1 MKIFEFNSPEE
12 MTSGA
17 VARLVD
23 GDGNPVDEDGN
34 IITED
39 AATST
44 NDDDVITAGSFFG
57 QVAGSGG
64 ASEEEAEKNARL
76 ARENAEML
84 AEEERK
90 MEEEN
95 HGLKFAIR
103 PIKTF
108 SIGRIEFPMEII
120 DEVNNHIDEVIIPA
134 NNSFADGLVGQLKND
149 SKSAQLDFPLDDDV
163 GQQLKTVFEQVGKTF
178 LKNGYNRDADTEC
191 FQCWTNHAYAGD
203 YNPYH
208 DHGVQT
214 MAGLSGFLWL
224 KVPECIEKLDPNPN
238 ALNNASGAVDGFTQ
252 LIWGTSSRKDILEL
266 REQTEDYVKPE
277 VGVMLVFP
285 NWLKHAV
292 MPFFGE
298 GERRSMAMNWNV
310 TDTEAQLRAF
320 MSERESKKY
329 DELLEK
335 QKQENDN

>member
-12 MTSGA
+12 MSSGA

-34 IITED
+34 RITED
-39 AATST
+39 TATSS
-44 NDDDVITAGSFFG
+44 NDDV
-57 QVAGSGG
+57 V
-64 ASEEEAEKNARL
+64 
-76 ARENAEML
+76 
-84 AEEERK
+84 
-90 MEEEN
+90 N

-191 FQCWTNHAYAGD
+191 LILITIMVYK
-203 YNPYH
+203 
-208 DHGVQT
+208 
-214 MAGLSGFLWL
+214 LWL
-224 KVPECIEKLDPNPN
+224 DFLDFY
-238 ALNNASGAVDGFTQ
+238 G
-252 LIWGTSSRKDILEL
+252 
-266 REQTEDYVKPE
+266 
-277 VGVMLVFP
+277 
-285 NWLKHAV
+285 
-292 MPFFGE
+292 
-298 GERRSMAMNWNV
+298 
-310 TDTEAQLRAF
+310 
-320 MSERESKKY
+320 
-329 DELLEK
+329 
-335 QKQENDN
+335 

>member
-57 QVAGSGG
+57 QVAGSGS

-203 YNPYH
+203 YNPFH

-214 MAGLSGFLWL
+214 IAGLSGFLWL
-224 KVPECIEKLDPNPN
+224 KVPECIEKLDPVPN

-252 LIWGTSSRKDILEL
+252 LIWGTSNRKDMLEL
-266 REQTEDYVKPE
+266 KEQTEDYVKPE

>member
-1 MKIFEFNSPEE
+1 MKIFEFDSPDA
-12 MTSGA
+12 MKDGA
-17 VARLVD
+17 VAKQVD
-23 GDGNPVDEDGN
+23 GDGNPVTEESEDQRKARIAQEN
-34 IITED
+34 V
-39 AATST
+39 AAL
-44 NDDDVITAGSFFG
+44 A
-57 QVAGSGG
+57 
-64 ASEEEAEKNARL
+64 EAEQVDEQKF
-76 ARENAEML
+76 
-84 AEEERK
+84 
-90 MEEEN
+90 EEEN

-120 DEVNNHIDEVIIPA
+120 DEVNKHIDEVIIPA

-178 LKNGYNRDADTEC
+178 LKNGYNRDSDTEC

-252 LIWGTSSRKDILEL
+252 LIWGTSNRKDMLEL
-266 REQTEDYVKPE
+266 KEQTEDYVKPE